1 MSRDTETMNCE
12 RYREAISADPAF
24 DGGTEHVSAC
34 VDCQAFRSEIQALDA
49 GIKSALQINVP
60 ELKMPDLPDIEVL
73 AASGN
78 VVPLAARRAFSKPAW
93 FAMAATVL
101 LAALIGIRLSGY
113 GTSYVSL
120 EEQVLAHV
128 DREPGAFRV
137 TSTPVSERRLAK
149 AVPAHIAAL
158 NHDAG
163 IITYA
168 QSCRINGNLVPHLV
182 VQGKRGPITIL
193 LMPEES
199 VSKARTF
206 VGDNVHGVIIP
217 VGSGSIA
224 IIGDRE
230 EQLDPVTQNM
240 LDSVN
245 WTT

>member
-1 MSRDTETMNCE
+1 MSWDTETMNCE
-12 RYREAISADPAF
+12 RYREAISANPAF

-49 GIKSALQINVP
+49 GIKSALQIYVP
-60 ELKMPDLPDIEVL
+60 ELKMPELPDIDVS
-73 AASGN
+73 AASNN
-78 VVPLAARRAFSKPAW
+78 VTPLAVRRAFTKPIW
-93 FAMAATVL
+93 FALAATVL
-101 LAALIGIRLSGY
+101 LAALIGIRLPGD
-113 GTSYVSL
+113 GTPYVSL

-137 TSTPVSERRLAK
+137 TSTPVSEHQLAK
-149 AVPAHIAAL
+149 AVPPHIAAL

-182 VQGKRGPITIL
+182 IQGKRGPITIL

-199 VSKARTF
+199 VSEARTF
-206 VGDNVHGVIIP
+206 ESENVHGVIIP

-230 EQLDPVTQNM
+230 EQLDHVTQNM
-240 LDSVN
+240 LNSVN
-245 WTT
+245 WIT